1 MRQGLRLIG
10 RIIAGVWRTLTF
22 IGRLAVNLV
31 LLLLLGT
38 IAYLVWGGRGG
49 ALPERAILYVAPSG
63 SLVEQR
69 SEGLLSGDFLDEDV
83 TGETVLQDII
93 DGIDAARSDERIVGI
108 HLDVSKLQS
117 ASLSKLQDVGAALR
131 HFRESGKPV
140 IASAHLYTQRG
151 YYLAAQAD
159 RVYLAPMGGVLL
171 TGLGIYQPYFKD
183 ALDRLRVQ
191 VHVFRVGDYKSALEP
206 ALRNDMSE
214 YDRRANTAVLEALWG
229 AYTQDVAAG
238 RGIEPA
244 AIDDYVNHLP
254 ERLKA
259 AGNDTARVALDL
271 RLVDALKTADE
282 VRDELIGLAGE
293 DRHRAGY
300 ARIRLDDYVRA
311 VRPQHRDGTGS
322 KVAVIVAQGLIL
334 EGTQPAGRIGG
345 DTLSALI
352 RRARADGDV
361 KAIVLRIDSPGGS
374 AFASE
379 TVRRELELTR
389 TRGGKPVVVSM
400 GSVAASGGYWIACAA
415 GEIWAAPT
423 TITGSIGIFSAFPT
437 FERSLEALG
446 IRTDGVG
453 TTRMADAF
461 NPLRPMNELAAQAL
475 TQAMEQGY
483 RVFISRVAEGR
494 RMPPAEIEQSAQGR
508 IWSGRDALERGLVDR
523 LGGLNEAIASAAA
536 KAGLESYSIDYVQ
549 QPLTRRERLVKEL
562 KELFTAALH
571 RVAAAG
577 PDTVAVLRRLQPVE
591 WSEVAALL
599 SEPFGVYAYCV
610 NCSMD

>member
-1 MRQGLRLIG
+1 
-10 RIIAGVWRTLTF
+10 VS
-22 IGRLAVNLV
+22 
-31 LLLLLGT
+31 
-38 IAYLVWGGRGG
+38 
-49 ALPERAILYVAPSG
+49 PSG

-69 SEGLLSGDFLDEDV
+69 SEGLLGNLLDEDV
-83 TGETVLQDII
+83 TGETVLQDVI
-93 DGIDAARSDERIVGI
+93 DAIDAARSDERIVGM

-131 HFRESGKPV
+131 RFRESGKPV

-159 RVYLAPMGGVLL
+159 RVYLAPVGGVLL
-171 TGLGIYQPYFKD
+171 TGLGIYQPYLKD
-183 ALDRLRVQ
+183 ALDRLGVQ

-214 YDRRANTAVLEALWG
+214 FDRRANAAVLDALWS

-238 RGIEPA
+238 RGIDPA
-244 AIDDYVNHLP
+244 VIDDYVNHLP
-254 ERLKA
+254 ERLQA
-259 AGNDTARVALDL
+259 SGNDSARLALDL
-271 RLVDALKTADE
+271 RLVDALKTEDE
-282 VRDELIGLAGE
+282 VRDELIGLSGE
-293 DRHRAGY
+293 DRRRASY
-300 ARIRLDDYVRA
+300 ARIRLDDYVKA
-311 VRPQHRDGTGS
+311 TRPQRRGGNGPR
-322 KVAVIVAQGLIL
+322 VAVIVAKGLIL
-334 EGTQPAGRIGG
+334 DGTQPAGRIGG

-352 RRARADGDV
+352 RRARSDSDV

-389 TRGGKPVVVSM
+389 TRTGKPVVVSM
-400 GSVAASGGYWIACAA
+400 GSVAASGGYWIASAA
-415 GEIWAAPT
+415 DEIWAAPT

-437 FERSLEALG
+437 FERSLQALG
-446 IRTDGVG
+446 ITSDGVG

-461 NPLRPMNELAAQAL
+461 NPLRPMNPLAAQAL

-483 RVFISRVAEGR
+483 RAFISRVAEGR
-494 RMPPAEIEQSAQGR
+494 RMPTGEVERSAQGR

-523 LGGLNEAIASAAA
+523 MGGLNEAIASAAA
-536 KAGLESYSIDYVQ
+536 KAGLESWSVDYLQ

-562 KELFTAALH
+562 KELFAAALH

-577 PDTVAVLRRLQPVE
+577 PETVALLRRFQPVE
-591 WSEVAALL
+591 WSEVTALL

-610 NCSMD
+610 NCRMD